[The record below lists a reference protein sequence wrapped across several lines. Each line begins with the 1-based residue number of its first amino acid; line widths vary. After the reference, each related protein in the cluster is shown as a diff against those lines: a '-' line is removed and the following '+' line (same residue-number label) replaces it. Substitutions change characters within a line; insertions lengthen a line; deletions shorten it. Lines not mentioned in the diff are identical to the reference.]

1 MKIPRSSGILL
12 HPTSLPGP
20 YGVGSLGKEAR
31 KFLDQ
36 LQAAGQRWWQ
46 ILPLNPPGHG
56 GSPYSASSAFAGN
69 PVLID
74 LEALGDWLT
83 PQELA
88 DFRERCKF
96 FPPETFAI
104 DTITREKYNLLHTA
118 FQRWQTNPGKTRDDY
133 EKFCAAEKTWL
144 DDYSLFVALKE
155 ENHGKSWDQW
165 PEPYIRREST
175 ALAQARERL
184 ADKIAE
190 VNFTQWLFFR
200 QWSALRKEA
209 AQRNIKF
216 IGDIPIFVAMDSADV
231 WANRQF
237 FEVDDHGR
245 AEAIAGVPPD
255 YFSET
260 GQRWGNPLYDWNA
273 LKQDGYAWW
282 IARVQKVL
290 DTVDLIRIDHF
301 RGFAAYWRIPASEP
315 TAIHGTWIKGP
326 GDDFFNAVREK
337 LGSVPF
343 IAEDLG
349 LITEDVFE
357 LRDRHDLPG
366 MKVVQFAF
374 DGNPDHPFLPHT
386 YPQNAVA
393 YTGTHDN
400 DTTRGWFNK
409 LDDLGRHGVRTYFH
423 ASDQEIVQ
431 KMIDAV
437 LKSRANLVIFPVQDI
452 FDLDTNA
459 RMNTPGLGEGNWGWR
474 MTSKMLENNDVWK
487 KLLQMTRNAAR

>member
-1 MKIPRSSGILL
+1 MKIPRSSGIIL

-20 YGVGSLGKEAR
+20 YGVGSLGREAR
-31 KFLDQ
+31 KFLDM

-96 FPPETFAI
+96 FPDDSFAI
-104 DTITREKYNLLHTA
+104 DQVSDAKYSLLRTA
-118 FQRWQTNPGKTRDDY
+118 FERWQQNPGNTRKDF
-133 EKFCAAEKTWL
+133 EAFCAAENGWL
-144 DDYSLFVALKE
+144 ADYSLFVALKD
-155 ENHGKSWDQW
+155 ENNGKSWDQW
-165 PEPYIRREST
+165 PAEYVRRDPKS
-175 ALAQARERL
+175 LSQARERL
-184 ADKIAE
+184 ADKISE
-190 VNFTQWLFFR
+190 VNFAQWLFFR
-200 QWSALRKEA
+200 QWDALRKEA
-209 AQRNIKF
+209 ARRGIKF

-231 WANRQF
+231 WANRRF
-237 FEVDDHGR
+237 FEVDDNGH

-255 YFSET
+255 YFSAT
-260 GQRWGNPLYDWNA
+260 GQRWGNPLYDWDE
-273 LKQDGYAWW
+273 LKKDNYAWW

-301 RGFAAYWRIPASEP
+301 RGFAAYWRIPADEP
-315 TAIHGTWIKGP
+315 TAIHGTWIDGP
-326 GDDFFNAVREK
+326 GDSFFHAVREQ
-337 LGSVPF
+337 LGEVPF

-349 LITEDVFE
+349 LITDDVFE
-357 LRDRHDLPG
+357 LRDRHHLPG

-374 DGNPDHPFLPHT
+374 DGNPEHPFLPHT
-386 YPQNAVA
+386 YPKNAVA

-409 LDDLGRHGVRTYFH
+409 LDDLGKHGVRSYFH
-423 ASDQEIVQ
+423 SSNEEIVQ
-431 KMIDAV
+431 KMIESV
-437 LKSRANLVIFPVQDI
+437 LKSRADLVIFPVQDI
-452 FDLDTNA
+452 FDLDSTA
-459 RMNTPGLGEGNWGWR
+459 RMNVPGLGQGNWSWR
-474 MTSKMLENNDVWK
+474 MTADMLERKDVWK
-487 KLLQMTRNAAR
+487 RLLSMTRNAAR